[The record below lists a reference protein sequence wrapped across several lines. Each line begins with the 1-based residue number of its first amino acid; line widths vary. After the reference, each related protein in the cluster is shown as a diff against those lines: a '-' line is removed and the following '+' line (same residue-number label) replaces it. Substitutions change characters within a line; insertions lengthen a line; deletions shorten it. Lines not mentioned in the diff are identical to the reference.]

1 MHLFETLPPLQASL
15 LKVAF
20 PLLMI
25 AVVLLVVKVRRFS
38 WRENL
43 GLLAPRA
50 GQAVLWMAVY
60 LAWMLI
66 TNAIMNWRGPWDFSI
81 WARSPMIV
89 NVLRVLAVGILG
101 PIAEELIFRGLL
113 YDRLSRRRIGP
124 TVAIVLL
131 AAVWAAIHIGYP
143 PGVIAVL
150 FVDGLLLGFARRQTG
165 SVILPILMHVMW
177 NLYAIW

>member
-1 MHLFETLPPLQASL
+1 MNSLPQLQATL

-20 PLLMI
+20 PLLAI
-25 AVVLLVVKVRRFS
+25 CVVFLVAKVRRLS

-43 GLLAPRA
+43 GLISPRA
-50 GQAVLWMAVY
+50 SQVAIWMAPY
-60 LAWMLI
+60 LGWMLI
-66 TNAIMNWRGPWDFSI
+66 TNLLMNWRGPWDFSV

-113 YDRLSRRRIGP
+113 YDRLSRTRLGT
-124 TVAIVLL
+124 TVAIVVL
-131 AAVWAAIHIGYP
+131 AAVWAVIHIAYT
-143 PGVIAVL
+143 PGVIGVI
-150 FVDGLLLGFARRQTG
+150 FVSGLLLGFARRQSG
-165 SVILPILMHVMW
+165 SVILPILMHIAW